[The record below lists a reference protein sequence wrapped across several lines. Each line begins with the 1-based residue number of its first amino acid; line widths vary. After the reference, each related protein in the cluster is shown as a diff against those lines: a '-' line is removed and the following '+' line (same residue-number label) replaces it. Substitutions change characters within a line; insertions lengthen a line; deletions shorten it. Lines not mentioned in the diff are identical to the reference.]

1 MKFSVNLSEMLR
13 IVSVEQYE
21 APKVDVLE
29 IAVEAGF
36 SGSMLEGIGGEKDE
50 IEW

>member
-1 MKFSVNLSEMLR
+1 MLR

-21 APKVDVLE
+21 APKLDVLE

-36 SGSMLEGIGGEKDE
+36 SGSVLENIGGEKEE
-50 IEW
+50 IDW

>member
-1 MKFSVNLSEMLR
+1 MKFSINLSEMLR
-13 IVSVEQYE
+13 IVSIEQYE
-21 APKVDVLE
+21 APKIDVLE

-36 SGSMLEGIGGEKDE
+36 SESMLEDVGGEKEE

>member
-1 MKFSVNLSEMLR
+1 MKFSINLSKMLR
-13 IVSVEQYE
+13 IVSAEQYE
-21 APKVDVLE
+21 APKLDVLQ

-36 SGSMLEGIGGEKDE
+36 SGSMLEGVGGEKDE

>member
-1 MKFSVNLSEMLR
+1 MLR
-13 IVSVEQYE
+13 IVSAEQYE
-21 APKVDVLE
+21 APKLDVLE

-36 SGSMLEGIGGEKDE
+36 SGSMLEGIGGEKGE

>member
-1 MKFSVNLSEMLR
+1 MKFRINLSEMLR

-21 APKVDVLE
+21 APKLDVLE
-29 IAVEAGF
+29 IKVEAGF
-36 SGSMLEGIGGEKDE
+36 SGSMLEGVGGEKDE

>member
-1 MKFSVNLSEMLR
+1 MLR
-13 IVSVEQYE
+13 IVSAEQYE
-21 APKVDVLE
+21 APKLDVLE

-36 SGSMLEGIGGEKDE
+36 SGSILEGIGGEKEE